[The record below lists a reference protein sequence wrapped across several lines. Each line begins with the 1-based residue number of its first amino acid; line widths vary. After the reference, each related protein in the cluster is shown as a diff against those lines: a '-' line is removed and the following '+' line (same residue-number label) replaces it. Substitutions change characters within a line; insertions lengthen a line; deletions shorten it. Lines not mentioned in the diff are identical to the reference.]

1 MSELNITKE
10 EAYVIADHIDLTLIQ
25 AIRNDK
31 DIDLSEICQ
40 ICFRSLEWLINMIH
54 GYEKLCEYSG
64 YNYMTEPDLKTDEE
78 ENNDDKRAF

>member
-31 DIDLSEICQ
+31 DID
-40 ICFRSLEWLINMIH
+40 SLEWLKNMIH

-64 YNYMTEPDLKTDEE
+64 YNCMTEPDLKTD
-78 ENNDDKRAF
+78 